1 MVNCNNQ
8 CGWLQLPMRLDISNM
23 SLFSNCSLAG
33 KTSGFKRPG
42 SITNPNCGLPATGYP
57 ASHPYAVCPYIIPRA
72 ICQIPCHTPHVQVP
86 LDYQLPAT
94 VYPAAAC
101 HGVPCTI
108 HHIPTYPGTDSH
120 GPLAPKEGAGT

>member
-8 CGWLQLPMRLDISNM
+8 CGWLQLSMRLDNSKM
-23 SLFSNCSLAG
+23 SFFSNFSLAG

-72 ICQIPCHTPHVQVP
+72 ICQSSSKRSYP
-86 LDYQLPAT
+86 LIQTSKGGYQRA
-94 VYPAAAC
+94 
-101 HGVPCTI
+101 
-108 HHIPTYPGTDSH
+108 
-120 GPLAPKEGAGT
+120 